1 MMSGEEARR
10 QAAEAQAREHAEQE
24 GRRREAQVEQSRAGA
39 GRRRANEQHLRDVS
53 AAKHGAE
60 EAVGRRRRTV
70 PVLTSLV
77 GLGVLGAAI
86 IVWLTMPA
94 ASGPVVQTP
103 PAQVT
108 PTPAAAV
115 STEAAPL
122 SPMQEKA
129 LKPKDTFKECANCP
143 EMVVVP
149 AGSFTRGSPT
159 SEPGH
164 SADEGPQ
171 HTVTIAR
178 PFAVGRFAVTF
189 DEWDACAADGGCNGY
204 KPADEGWGRGRRPV
218 INVSWDDAKA
228 YVAWLSKKT
237 GKSYRLLSGA
247 EYEYATRAGTQTAYP
262 WGNDIGTNNANC
274 HACGS
279 QWDARQTAPVGSF
292 APNGFGL
299 YDMVGNIEQWME
311 DCYHESYS
319 GAPTDGSAWIEGADC
334 SNRIVRAGSWFFAP
348 AFLRSAKRYWF
359 TTDYR
364 LNYLGFR
371 VARTLTP

>member
-1 MMSGEEARR
+1 MAQGLAI
-10 QAAEAQAREHAEQE
+10 AATCSCIVAGCLFVADGQAQAQ
-24 GRRREAQVEQSRAGA
+24 
-39 GRRRANEQHLRDVS
+39 
-53 AAKHGAE
+53 
-60 EAVGRRRRTV
+60 T
-70 PVLTSLV
+70 PT
-77 GLGVLGAAI
+77 
-86 IVWLTMPA
+86 
-94 ASGPVVQTP
+94 QTP
-103 PAQVT
+103 PARVT
-108 PTPAAAV
+108 PVPAPAASIEAV
-115 STEAAPL
+115 PL
-122 SPMQEKA
+122 SPMQEKE

-143 EMVVVP
+143 EMMVVP
-149 AGSFTRGSPT
+149 AGSFTMGSPKG
-159 SEPGH
+159 EPGR

-171 HTVTIAR
+171 RTVTIAR

-189 DEWDACAADGGCNGY
+189 DEWDACAADGGCNYRPY
-204 KPADEGWGRGRRPV
+204 KPSDEGWGRGRRPV

-228 YVAWLSKKT
+228 YAAWLSKKT
-237 GKSYRLLSGA
+237 GKPYRLLTGA

-262 WGNDIGTNNANC
+262 WGNTIGTNNANC

-292 APNGFGL
+292 PPNGFGL
-299 YDMVGNIEQWME
+299 YDMVGNVEEWME
-311 DCYHESYS
+311 DCYHESYV

>member
-1 MMSGEEARR
+1 MMILGE
-10 QAAEAQAREHAEQE
+10 
-24 GRRREAQVEQSRAGA
+24 VD
-39 GRRRANEQHLRDVS
+39 LRDVS
-53 AAKHGAE
+53 AAKHRAE
-60 EAVGRRRRTV
+60 QEVGRRRRTV
-70 PVLTSLV
+70 PVLPSLV
-77 GLGVLGAAI
+77 GLCVRGAAI

-94 ASGPVVQTP
+94 APGPVAQTAP
-103 PAQVT
+103 QLA
-108 PTPAAAV
+108 PTPAPAA

-204 KPADEGWGRGRRPV
+204 KPSDEGWGRGRRPV

-228 YVAWLSKKT
+228 YAAWLSKKT
-237 GKSYRLLSGA
+237 GKSYRLLSAA

-262 WGNDIGTNNANC
+262 WGNAIGTNNANC

-292 APNGFGL
+292 AANGFGL
-299 YDMVGNIEQWME
+299 YDMVGNVEEWME
-311 DCYHESYS
+311 DCYHDSYS
-319 GAPTDGSAWIEGADC
+319 GAPSDGSAWIEGADC
-334 SNRIVRAGSWFFAP
+334 SRRIVRAGSWFFAP

-371 VARTLTP
+371 VARTLAP

>member
-1 MMSGEEARR
+1 
-10 QAAEAQAREHAEQE
+10 
-24 GRRREAQVEQSRAGA
+24 
-39 GRRRANEQHLRDVS
+39 
-53 AAKHGAE
+53 
-60 EAVGRRRRTV
+60 
-70 PVLTSLV
+70 
-77 GLGVLGAAI
+77 
-86 IVWLTMPA
+86 
-94 ASGPVVQTP
+94 
-103 PAQVT
+103 
-108 PTPAAAV
+108 
-115 STEAAPL
+115 
-122 SPMQEKA
+122 MQEKA

-143 EMVVVP
+143 EMMVVP
-149 AGSFTRGSPT
+149 AGSFTMGSPT
-159 SEPGH
+159 GEPGR

-178 PFAVGRFAVTF
+178 PSAVGRFAVTF
-189 DEWDACAADGGCNGY
+189 DEWDACAADGGCNQVEVLAGLGNVLKPY
-204 KPADEGWGRGRRPV
+204 KPSDDGWGRGRRPV

-237 GKSYRLLSGA
+237 GKSYRLLSAA

-262 WGNDIGTNNANC
+262 WGNAIGTNNANC

-299 YDMVGNIEQWME
+299 YDMVGNVEEWME
-311 DCYHESYS
+311 DCYHDSYV

-334 SNRIVRAGSWFFAP
+334 SSRIVRAGSWFFAP

-371 VARTLTP
+371 VARTLAP

>member
-1 MMSGEEARR
+1 MMILGE
-10 QAAEAQAREHAEQE
+10 
-24 GRRREAQVEQSRAGA
+24 VD
-39 GRRRANEQHLRDVS
+39 LRDVS
-53 AAKHGAE
+53 AAKHRAE
-60 EAVGRRRRTV
+60 QEVGRRRRTV
-70 PVLTSLV
+70 PVLPSLV
-77 GLGVLGAAI
+77 GLCVRGAAI
-86 IVWLTMPA
+86 FVWLTMPA
-94 ASGPVVQTP
+94 APGPVAQTAP
-103 PAQVT
+103 QLA
-108 PTPAAAV
+108 PTPAPAA
-115 STEAAPL
+115 STEAAL

-204 KPADEGWGRGRRPV
+204 KPSDEGWGRGRRPV

-262 WGNDIGTNNANC
+262 WGNAIGTNNANC

-292 APNGFGL
+292 AANGFGL
-299 YDMVGNIEQWME
+299 YDMVGNVREWTE
-311 DCYHESYS
+311 DCYHDRYL

-334 SNRIVRAGSWFFAP
+334 ARRVVRGGSWLLAP
-348 AFLRSAKRYWF
+348 AFLRSATR
-359 TTDYR
+359 
-364 LNYLGFR
+364 FR
-371 VARTLTP
+371 PDKLQAFLLVHFV

>member
-1 MMSGEEARR
+1 MMILGE
-10 QAAEAQAREHAEQE
+10 
-24 GRRREAQVEQSRAGA
+24 VD
-39 GRRRANEQHLRDVS
+39 LRDVS
-53 AAKHGAE
+53 AAKHRAE
-60 EAVGRRRRTV
+60 EEVGRRRRTV
-70 PVLTSLV
+70 PVLPSLV
-77 GLGVLGAAI
+77 GLCVRGAAI

-94 ASGPVVQTP
+94 APGPVAQTP

-108 PTPAAAV
+108 PAPAA
-115 STEAAPL
+115 STQAAPL

-129 LKPKDTFKECANCP
+129 LKAKDTFKECANCP
-143 EMVVVP
+143 EMMVVP

-178 PFAVGRFAVTF
+178 QFAVGRFEVTF
-189 DEWDACAADGGCNGY
+189 DEWDACAADGGCYNTETRTSSGEAFLDSPYSIVPEWALGGY
-204 KPADEGWGRGRRPV
+204 KPSDEGWGRGRRPV

-262 WGNDIGTNNANC
+262 WGNAVGTNNANC

-279 QWDARQTAPVGSF
+279 QWDARQTALVGSF
-292 APNGFGL
+292 AANGFGL
-299 YDMVGNIEQWME
+299 YDMVGNVEEWME
-311 DCYHESYS
+311 DCYHDSYS
-319 GAPTDGSAWIEGADC
+319 GAPADGSAWIEGADC
-334 SNRIVRAGSWFFAP
+334 SSRIVRAGSWFFAP

-371 VARTLTP
+371 VARTLAP

>member
-1 MMSGEEARR
+1 LF
-10 QAAEAQAREHAEQE
+10 AADGKALAQTATQ
-24 GRRREAQVEQSRAGA
+24 
-39 GRRRANEQHLRDVS
+39 L
-53 AAKHGAE
+53 
-60 EAVGRRRRTV
+60 
-70 PVLTSLV
+70 PL
-77 GLGVLGAAI
+77 
-86 IVWLTMPA
+86 
-94 ASGPVVQTP
+94 
-103 PAQVT
+103 AQVT
-108 PTPAAAV
+108 PAPAPAT

-122 SPMQEKA
+122 SPMQENT
-129 LKPKDTFKECANCP
+129 LKPKDIFKECDNCP
-143 EMVVVP
+143 EMIVVP
-149 AGSFTRGSPT
+149 AGTFRMGSPT
-159 SEPGH
+159 TEPGR

-189 DEWDACAADGGCNGY
+189 DEWDACAADGGCNQIEVLAGLGRVLKPY
-204 KPADEGWGRGRRPV
+204 KPSDEGWGRGRRPV
-218 INVSWDDAKA
+218 INVSWDDAQGYA
-228 YVAWLSKKT
+228 AWLSKKT
-237 GKSYRLLSGA
+237 GKRYRLLTGA

-262 WGNDIGTNNANC
+262 WGNAVGTNNANC

-299 YDMVGNIEQWME
+299 YDMVGNVEEWME
-311 DCYHESYS
+311 DCYHDSYL

-371 VARTLTP
+371 VARTLAP